1 MNTTQP
7 PWYALVG
14 LAGLSAGIFMGV
26 TAAALATS
34 DNTIRS
40 MMAGAAIGLVTT
52 SFNYY
57 FGSSAGSAKKDDTIA
72 NNAAVAAGNV
82 PVAPPPGGTP

>member
-1 MNTTQP
+1 MNNTP
-7 PWYALVG
+7 PWYALVS

-26 TAAALATS
+26 TAAAFMLG

-40 MMAGAAIGLVTT
+40 MMAGAAVSLVTT

-82 PVAPPPGGTP
+82 PVAPPGGQP